1 MGHSAIRTALDE
13 AIPGQGVDF
22 LLAPYLSE
30 PIGQSDVEM
39 GFLGVPWLEKLR
51 IW

>member
-1 MGHSAIRTALDE
+1 
-13 AIPGQGVDF
+13 VDF

-39 GFLGVPWLEKLR
+39 GFLGVPWKAGEGETQGYGQVPVKTHGFLTANV
-51 IW
+51 